1 MGLLGQ
7 AKGLTIS
14 LAVLIHE
21 CDGLTD
27 GRTDGHLTMT
37 STVLCTALHNYYCR
51 FSDKN
56 CNSIIL
62 YAYQITVI
70 KLPCVLSTCGL
81 WTEMPSKC
89 DASDV
94 LSISA
99 CADRPRD
106 TTLASLKSLGDRLSD
121 DGVPMYFT
129 VVVALK
135 NYSKHWIM
143 QNLIICR

>member
-1 MGLLGQ
+1 
-7 AKGLTIS
+7 
-14 LAVLIHE
+14 
-21 CDGLTD
+21 
-27 GRTDGHLTMT
+27 
-37 STVLCTALHNYYCR
+37 
-51 FSDKN
+51 
-56 CNSIIL
+56 
-62 YAYQITVI
+62 
-70 KLPCVLSTCGL
+70 
-81 WTEMPSKC
+81 MPSKC

-135 NYSKHWIM
+135 NYSKH
-143 QNLIICR
+143 